1 VPVLAAY
8 QQKEGISP
16 NPIKRDSPV
25 ALAGREV
32 SLCQFII
39 IKPMTITNVNTNS
52 RVLASTPKPWRVAT
66 ALGWRHP
73 RQVAYINRHPQLQG
87 RCLYTWDHVE
97 NTPVPTESQD
107 LIFLLEDIYV
117 EQRGQFQAHKL
128 ILDADL
134 GVDGKL
140 RLIAGFSTAC
150 ATTLMA
156 SLAALSPALL
166 REPLSLR
173 LRAGSSQGVVLPA
186 IYVEGDWIDGRPL
199 TRDGN
204 GKPLPPVDLL
214 TEIQTLLRHALAVE
228 MLPHQIRKAKSEVA

>member
-1 VPVLAAY
+1 
-8 QQKEGISP
+8 
-16 NPIKRDSPV
+16 
-25 ALAGREV
+25 
-32 SLCQFII
+32 
-39 IKPMTITNVNTNS
+39 MTITNVNTSS
-52 RVLASTPKPWRVAT
+52 RDIASTPKPWGVAT

-87 RCLYTWDHVE
+87 RCLYTWDHTE

-107 LIFLLEDIYV
+107 LIFILEDIYV
-117 EQRGQFQAHKL
+117 EQRGQFQAFKL
-128 ILDADL
+128 IMDADL

-140 RLIAGFSTAC
+140 RLIVGLSTAC

-173 LRAGSSQGVVLPA
+173 LRTGNSQGVVLPS

-204 GKPLPPVDLL
+204 GKPLPPMDLL
-214 TEIQTLLRHALAVE
+214 TEIQTLLRHAMGVE
-228 MLPHQIRKAKSEVA
+228 MLPHQIRKEKAAVP

>member
-1 VPVLAAY
+1 
-8 QQKEGISP
+8 
-16 NPIKRDSPV
+16 
-25 ALAGREV
+25 
-32 SLCQFII
+32 
-39 IKPMTITNVNTNS
+39 MTIPNVNTNC
-52 RVLASTPKPWRVAT
+52 RGLAPTPNPREVEAG
-66 ALGWRHP
+66 LGWRHA

-97 NTPVPTESQD
+97 NVPVATESQD

-117 EQRGQFQAHKL
+117 EQRGQFRADKL
-128 ILDADL
+128 TLDANL

-140 RLIAGFSTAC
+140 RLIVGFSTAC
-150 ATTLMA
+150 ASTLMA

-166 REPLSLR
+166 NGPLSLR

-228 MLPHQIRKAKSEVA
+228 MLPHEIRKAKTEVA